1 MYDLKITDGLVFDG
15 NGSNGIKTNIAI
27 KNGMIVEIGDC
38 IGEASKTM
46 SAKGHIVTPGF
57 IDLHTHYD
65 GQISWDEELKPSV
78 NHGVTTALLG
88 NCGVGFAPCRA
99 EDRDKLIRLMEG
111 VEDIPGTALHEGLDW
126 QWESFPEYM
135 DAIDA
140 KPHTID
146 FAVMVPHDP
155 LRVYAMG
162 DRAVFNEPA
171 NDADIDK
178 MRKLTREALKAGAL
192 GFSIGRSDFHK
203 SSDGQWTPGSEA
215 GKDELVGIAAA
226 FEGLSHGV
234 LQVVN
239 DFDMLREGES
249 FETEFD
255 LMEDFFRAGHGH
267 KGSMSLMERDFAP
280 EDWKNIIRRTEAMN
294 ADGLDISFQVAPRAI
309 GSFSGLNC
317 TFHPIMAHPSYL
329 SIREKSLAER
339 VAILRRPEF
348 KTQLLSETPI
358 QLAGDGSPVPP
369 MVDMMI
375 ASFPQIAEK
384 LFKLDH
390 SGKVDYEQT
399 NATSLAALAR
409 ENGVD
414 VWEQAYDMLL
424 EDDGKALIYYPV
436 YNYYEMNYDNVLT
449 MMKHPK
455 ALPGLSD
462 GGAHVGTI
470 CDASFPTYLLSH
482 WTRDRIRKGSA
493 GIELKRAV
501 QMLTADGADYL
512 GLIDRGR
519 LKVGMRADINI
530 IDYDVLDLAMP
541 EMITDLPA
549 GGQRLI
555 QPVKGYKATFVKGEQ
570 VIANDEVT
578 AARPGRLVRGGQ

>member
-1 MYDLKITDGLVFDG
+1 VFDLKIIDGLLFDG
-15 NGSNGIKTNIAI
+15 EGSDGIHTNIAI
-27 KNGMIVEIGDC
+27 KDGLIVEIGPC
-38 IGEASKTM
+38 SGPASKTL
-46 SAKGHIVTPGF
+46 SAKDHIVTPGF

-111 VEDIPGTALHEGLDW
+111 VEDIPGTALHEGMDW

-146 FAVMVPHDP
+146 FAVMVP
-155 LRVYAMG
+155 VY
-162 DRAVFNEPA
+162 NEPA
-171 NDADIDK
+171 NDADIAT
-178 MRKLTREALKAGAL
+178 MRELTREALEAGAL

-203 SSDGQWTPGSEA
+203 SSDGAWTPGSEA

-226 FEGLSHGV
+226 FKGLGHGV

-239 DFDMLREGES
+239 DFDMLRPGES

-309 GSFSGLNC
+309 GSF
-317 TFHPIMAHPSYL
+317 
-329 SIREKSLAER
+329 
-339 VAILRRPEF
+339 
-348 KTQLLSETPI
+348 
-358 QLAGDGSPVPP
+358 VPP

-384 LFKLDH
+384 LFKLDQ
-390 SGKVDYEQT
+390 SGTVDYEQT
-399 NATSLAALAR
+399 GETSLAALAR
-409 ENGVD
+409 KNGVD

-449 MMKHPK
+449 MMQHPK

-482 WTRDRIRKGSA
+482 WTRDRIRKGSD
-493 GIELKRAV
+493 GIALKRAV

-512 GLIDRGR
+512 GLTDRGR

-530 IDYDVLDLAMP
+530 IDYDGLDLAMP
-541 EMITDLPA
+541 EMVQDLPA

-555 QPVKGYKATFVKGEQ
+555 QPVKGYMATFVKGEQ

-578 AARPGRLVRGGQ
+578 AARPGRLVRGGVN

>member
-1 MYDLKITDGLVFDG
+1 
-15 NGSNGIKTNIAI
+15 
-27 KNGMIVEIGDC
+27 
-38 IGEASKTM
+38 
-46 SAKGHIVTPGF
+46 
-57 IDLHTHYD
+57 
-65 GQISWDEELKPSV
+65 
-78 NHGVTTALLG
+78 
-88 NCGVGFAPCRA
+88 
-99 EDRDKLIRLMEG
+99 
-111 VEDIPGTALHEGLDW
+111 
-126 QWESFPEYM
+126 
-135 DAIDA
+135 
-140 KPHTID
+140 
-146 FAVMVPHDP
+146 
-155 LRVYAMG
+155 
-162 DRAVFNEPA
+162 
-171 NDADIDK
+171 
-178 MRKLTREALKAGAL
+178 
-192 GFSIGRSDFHK
+192 
-203 SSDGQWTPGSEA
+203 
-215 GKDELVGIAAA
+215 
-226 FEGLSHGV
+226 
-234 LQVVN
+234 
-239 DFDMLREGES
+239 
-249 FETEFD
+249 
-255 LMEDFFRAGHGH
+255 
-267 KGSMSLMERDFAP
+267 
-280 EDWKNIIRRTEAMN
+280 
-294 ADGLDISFQVAPRAI
+294 
-309 GSFSGLNC
+309 
-317 TFHPIMAHPSYL
+317 MAHPSYL

-409 ENGVD
+409 KNGVD

-482 WTRDRIRKGSA
+482 WTRDRISKGSA

-512 GLIDRGR
+512 GLTDRGR

-530 IDYDVLDLAMP
+530 IDYDGLDLAMP
-541 EMITDLPA
+541 EMIADLPA

>member
-1 MYDLKITDGLVFDG
+1 MYDLKITDGLLFDG
-15 NGSNGIKTNIAI
+15 EGTDGVHTNIAI
-27 KNGMIVEIGDC
+27 KDGLIVDIGPC
-38 IGEASKTM
+38 TSPAAKTL

-111 VEDIPGTALHEGLDW
+111 VEDIPGTALHEGMDW
-126 QWESFPEYM
+126 QWETFPEYM

-146 FAVMVPHDP
+146 FAVMMPHDP

-162 DRAVFNEPA
+162 DRAVLE
-171 NDADIDK
+171 
-178 MRKLTREALKAGAL
+178 AGAL

-203 SSDGQWTPGSEA
+203 SSDGEWTPGSEA

-239 DFDMLREGES
+239 DFDMLRPGES
-249 FETEFD
+249 FETEF
-255 LMEDFFRAGHGH
+255 
-267 KGSMSLMERDFAP
+267 
-280 EDWKNIIRRTEAMN
+280 
-294 ADGLDISFQVAPRAI
+294 
-309 GSFSGLNC
+309 
-317 TFHPIMAHPSYL
+317 MAHPSYL
-329 SIREKSLAER
+329 SIREKPLAER
-339 VAILRRPEF
+339 VSILRDPAF
-348 KTQLLSETPI
+348 KKQLLSETPI

-399 NATSLAALAR
+399 GETSLAALAR
-409 ENGVD
+409 QNGVD

-449 MMKHPK
+449 MMQHPK

-470 CDASFPTYLLSH
+470 CDASFPTYLLAH

-493 GIELKRAV
+493 GIALKRAV

-512 GLIDRGR
+512 GLTDRGR
-519 LKVGMRADINI
+519 LAVGMRADINI
-530 IDYDVLDLAMP
+530 IDYDGLDLAMP
-541 EMITDLPA
+541 EMIQDLPA

-555 QPVKGYKATFVKGEQ
+555 QPVKGYMATFVKGEQ
-570 VIANDEVT
+570 VVANDEVT
-578 AARPGRLVRGGQ
+578 AARPGRLVRGGQATA